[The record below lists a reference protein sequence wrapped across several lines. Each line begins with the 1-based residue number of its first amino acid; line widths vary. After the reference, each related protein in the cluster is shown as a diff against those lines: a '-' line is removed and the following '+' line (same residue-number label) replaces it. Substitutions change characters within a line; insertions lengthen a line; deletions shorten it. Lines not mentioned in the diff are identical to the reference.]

1 MASVDD
7 LILDAPPR
15 LRAVS
20 KFWVSQILLDYGGLS
35 LHYHVN
41 CWCDGFIAVMEM
53 LVTLF
58 RHIASWFRGGFWR
71 MWDFPAMDIRPNLSD
86 VFISGIKFLAFP
98 FLLSLCL
105 SVSISC
111 LSPRS
116 TFHCWA
122 PSPHHKP
129 SLSIT
134 HCVCRVLLGFLDGS
148 LSLMFNAQWIGG
160 IELIEAALPMNEVA
174 SALGLS

>member
-86 VFISGIKFLAFP
+86 VFISGVKFLAFP
-98 FLLSLCL
+98 FLLSLSVSRSL
-105 SVSISC
+105 SVVC
-111 LSPRS
+111 RLALLSTAGLRHP
-116 TFHCWA
+116 TTNLL
-122 PSPHHKP
+122 
-129 SLSIT
+129 SLSHT
-134 HCVCRVLLGFLDGS
+134 ACAEFYLAF
-148 LSLMFNAQWIGG
+148 
-160 IELIEAALPMNEVA
+160 
-174 SALGLS
+174 

>member
-1 MASVDD
+1 MELEFTLPCQLLMRWIYRGNGDVGHSLPSHRI
-7 LILDAPPR
+7 LISWR
-15 LRAVS
+15 LLEDVRFS
-20 KFWVSQILLDYGGLS
+20 GYGHSPEFIRRLHLRGQISRLP
-35 LHYHVN
+35 
-41 CWCDGFIAVMEM
+41 
-53 LVTLF
+53 
-58 RHIASWFRGGFWR
+58 
-71 MWDFPAMDIRPNLSD
+71 FPS
-86 VFISGIKFLAFP
+86 
-98 FLLSLCL
+98 LSLCL

-134 HCVCRVLLGFLDGS
+134 HCVCRVLFGFLDGS